1 MATNNGTNTQAP
13 RPAPAKGLLGGIVTK
28 GEHMIALGCGM
39 LLIVLLACAL
49 GGWWIVDSWTTPAD
63 PEQTVTHVRRGE
75 VEHSS
80 LDRCAAG
87 KTKFYTQSGSVC
99 R

>member
-1 MATNNGTNTQAP
+1 MATNNVSNAAP
-13 RPAPAKGLLGGIVTK
+13 RPAPAQGLLSGLVLT

-49 GGWWIVDSWTTPAD
+49 SGWWFVSSWTTPAD
-63 PEQTVTHVRRGE
+63 PAPVERIRRGE
-75 VEHSS
+75 IEHSS
-80 LDRCAAG
+80 LDTCPAG
-87 KTKFYTQSGSVC
+87 RVRFETANGMIC

>member
-1 MATNNGTNTQAP
+1 MATNNMGNTAP
-13 RPAPAKGLLGGIVTK
+13 RPAPAQGLLRGLVLT

-49 GGWWIVDSWTTPAD
+49 SGWWFVSSWTTPAD
-63 PEQTVTHVRRGE
+63 PEQTTVQPRRGE

-80 LDRCAAG
+80 LDYCPAG
-87 KTKFYTQSGSVC
+87 TTKHYTQIGMVC

>member
-1 MATNNGTNTQAP
+1 MATNNVSNAAP
-13 RPAPAKGLLGGIVTK
+13 RPAPAQGLLSGLVLT

-49 GGWWIVDSWTTPAD
+49 SGWWFVSSWTTPAD
-63 PEQTVTHVRRGE
+63 PAPVERIRRGE
-75 VEHSS
+75 IEHSS
-80 LDRCAAG
+80 LDTCPAG
-87 KTKFYTQSGSVC
+87 TTKHYTQIGMVC

>member
-1 MATNNGTNTQAP
+1 MATNNMGNVAP
-13 RPAPAKGLLGGIVTK
+13 RPAPAQGLLRGLVLT

-49 GGWWIVDSWTTPAD
+49 SGWWFVSSWTTPAD
-63 PEQTVTHVRRGE
+63 PEQTTVQPRRGE
-75 VEHSS
+75 VEHW
-80 LDRCAAG
+80 AG
-87 KTKFYTQSGSVC
+87 DHCPAGTTKHYTQIGMVC